1 MIPRRSLNDVSSVT
15 APVWAGVAVVV
26 GSHIDGHMHLVF
38 HECDPVSGEAGE
50 LGEAFFASAVLT
62 RPGESVV
69 EVVSRAFDTPGM
81 PTDAGTK

>member
-38 HECDPVSGEAGE
+38 HECDPASGEPGEVARSFNFPRELTPFAGE
-50 LGEAFFASAVLT
+50 TFAIN
-62 RPGESVV
+62 
-69 EVVSRAFDTPGM
+69 
-81 PTDAGTK
+81 